1 MTEDAIIRLFGED
14 QRRLD
19 SIGED
24 YGPEFFGG
32 TIPGVGDIISAPGVF
47 QGEGRMDPRSYTFHE
62 VTKRYFIVQSF
73 KPGLSLVGL
82 EVKSRPGD
90 EAERYL
96 LGL

>member
-1 MTEDAIIRLFGED
+1 MTEDTIIRLFAED
-14 QRRLD
+14 KGHLD

-32 TIPGVGDIISAPGVF
+32 TIPSVGDIISAPGVF
-47 QGEGRMDPRSYTFHE
+47 QGDDRMDPRSYTFHE

-82 EVKSRPGD
+82 VVKSRPGD
-90 EAERYL
+90 KAERYL